1 MSSILA
7 FAANSACHV
16 TLGQFFRTGY
26 KMHQSGLVD
35 REIKL
40 LKRKPAA
47 MKLASACTTTFM
59 LTSAKE
65 LEDDAIGS
73 QQASTCL
80 SFMS

>member
-1 MSSILA
+1 
-7 FAANSACHV
+7 
-16 TLGQFFRTGY
+16 
-26 KMHQSGLVD
+26 MHQSGLVD

-40 LKRKPAA
+40 LKRKTAA